1 MLDVNRLRVID
12 AVARHG
18 SVTAAAKELHYSQP
32 SVTHHLA
39 RLEAETGAQLLQRVG
54 RGIRLTP
61 AGQLLADR
69 AAEIIGRIDAAG
81 AELSAHVGLNAGRV
95 RLAGFASAN
104 GSLVPAALAT
114 LADRHPGLEISL
126 TDTHP
131 LEALE
136 LLRTGKVEV
145 AVIFRY
151 DETEPEPP
159 GVRLHHL
166 LDDPVYVLSTRRE
179 RGLATLR
186 DATWIAGCERCRS
199 HLLSLCADAGFDP
212 RIGYSSDDMVVMQA
226 WVAAGLGVAT
236 QTGLALRAHHIEGV
250 VATELPGS
258 KRHIYAATYGEPP
271 DPPATAALLAAL
283 AEAATTATSSAGT
296 SSGQS
301 LPRSAAAG
309 VPPSSSLTGGS
320 PRARAGPASARAVDV
335 EPPVERGDAVGEP
348 ARHPSRAPGV
358 APPTPSSA
366 TSARTTAPVRARPSR
381 SPRSRCAYLA
391 TLVSASA
398 TTK

>member
-95 RLAGFASAN
+95 RLAAFASAN
-104 GSLVPAALAT
+104 GSLVPATLAT
-114 LADRHPGLEISL
+114 LADRYPSLEISV

-131 LEALE
+131 LDALE

-151 DETEPEPP
+151 EETEPEPP
-159 GVRLHHL
+159 GCAFITC
-166 LDDPVYVLSTRRE
+166 STTRSTCSRR
-179 RGLATLR
+179 GASAGWPPCATR
-186 DATWIAGCERCRS
+186 
-199 HLLSLCADAGFDP
+199 
-212 RIGYSSDDMVVMQA
+212 
-226 WVAAGLGVAT
+226 
-236 QTGLALRAHHIEGV
+236 
-250 VATELPGS
+250 PGS
-258 KRHIYAATYGEPP
+258 PAA
-271 DPPATAALLAAL
+271 
-283 AEAATTATSSAGT
+283 
-296 SSGQS
+296 
-301 LPRSAAAG
+301 SAAAA
-309 VPPSSSLTGGS
+309 TCC
-320 PRARAGPASARAVDV
+320 RCA
-335 EPPVERGDAVGEP
+335 
-348 ARHPSRAPGV
+348 
-358 APPTPSSA
+358 PTPGSIRGSA
-366 TSARTTAPVRARPSR
+366 TAPMTWS
-381 SPRSRCAYLA
+381 
-391 TLVSASA
+391 
-398 TTK
+398 